1 MRSIVAI
8 LLICISC
15 STKNEAAE
23 VVLCKTSPF
32 QNKKLV
38 VLDSTQINAFIAHH
52 PQRAFWKNQLLSFY
66 KNRNYRYAWV
76 NEKGLESSANKLI
89 DLINSELIQGKKS
102 VSTVHHE
109 MRDLFIL
116 LSPKACYED
125 ISDEKV
131 LELELLLSANFFD
144 YAQRNWKGV
153 SEKKSKELG
162 WYVDRKTLNYEA
174 LLDTLLQRK
183 LSFNKNDEPVF
194 RQYALLKKALNKYMA
209 MQKSGGWPLI
219 SKEMVGLEMGDSSSL
234 LIPLKSQ
241 LHIMGD
247 LKEKDT
253 TSIFDEKLTKA
264 ICVFQHRHGLQ
275 CDSVLGAKTID
286 ALRVSVHER
295 INQMLINIERSRWLP
310 KDFHGDYLMVNI
322 PDFKL
327 LLYKNNKLN
336 FSCKV
341 VLGKQSTGT
350 VIFNANMEYVV
361 FSPYWNIP
369 NSIIKKEII
378 PSILKNENYLEQ
390 HNMEIVTNDR
400 EVVKTSSIRW
410 KEYLDKKFPYVIRE
424 KPGPSNSLGL
434 VKFIFPNSHDI
445 YLHDTPAK
453 QLFSQTTRTFSHGC
467 IRVEKPYELA
477 QILLKNDTAW
487 TNEKIKQNMNGGVE
501 LWVRLPQKMQV
512 YIVYFTSWVD
522 AAGAIQFRNDV
533 YGHDKKMKKMLL

>member
-1 MRSIVAI
+1 
-8 LLICISC
+8 
-15 STKNEAAE
+15 
-23 VVLCKTSPF
+23 
-32 QNKKLV
+32 
-38 VLDSTQINAFIAHH
+38 
-52 PQRAFWKNQLLSFY
+52 
-66 KNRNYRYAWV
+66 
-76 NEKGLESSANKLI
+76 
-89 DLINSELIQGKKS
+89 
-102 VSTVHHE
+102 
-109 MRDLFIL
+109 
-116 LSPKACYED
+116 
-125 ISDEKV
+125 
-131 LELELLLSANFFD
+131 
-144 YAQRNWKGV
+144 
-153 SEKKSKELG
+153 
-162 WYVDRKTLNYEA
+162 
-174 LLDTLLQRK
+174 
-183 LSFNKNDEPVF
+183 
-194 RQYALLKKALNKYMA
+194 
-209 MQKSGGWPLI
+209 
-219 SKEMVGLEMGDSSSL
+219 
-234 LIPLKSQ
+234 
-241 LHIMGD
+241 
-247 LKEKDT
+247 
-253 TSIFDEKLTKA
+253 
-264 ICVFQHRHGLQ
+264 
-275 CDSVLGAKTID
+275 
-286 ALRVSVHER
+286 
-295 INQMLINIERSRWLP
+295 LP

-467 IRVEKPYELA
+467 IRVEKPFELA

-533 YGHDKKMKKMLL
+533 YGHDKKMNKMLL

>member
-1 MRSIVAI
+1 M
-8 LLICISC
+8 
-15 STKNEAAE
+15 
-23 VVLCKTSPF
+23 VLCKTSPF

-38 VLDSTQINAFIAHH
+38 VFDSTQINAFIAHH

-194 RQYALLKKALNKYMA
+194 RQYALLKKALNQYMA
-209 MQKSGGWPLI
+209 IQKSGGWPLI

-241 LHIMGD
+241 LYITGD

-253 TSIFDEKLTKA
+253 SNIFDEKLAQA
-264 ICVFQHRHGLQ
+264 ICVFQQRHGLK

-467 IRVEKPYELA
+467 IRVEKPYEMA

-487 TNEKIKQNMNGGVE
+487 TNEKIKQSMNGGVE

-533 YGHDKKMKKMLL
+533 YGHDKKMNKILL